1 MEGLGQLANHTCC
14 DTHWNAKFE
23 VAVIEHYEETEIVQM
38 AILRARRDIEKD
50 SEILTRYW
58 HKEKDA

>member
-1 MEGLGQLANHTCC
+1 MTNHTCC
-14 DTHWNAKFE
+14 YIHWNANFE
-23 VAVIEHYEETEIVQM
+23 VAAIEHYEETEIAPMV
-38 AILRARRDIEKD
+38 ILRARRDIEKD